1 MRSDQ
6 KSPQIFMA
14 LAQISGDYRA
24 SAGVDGELSQIIL
37 EADADFFRNNEN
49 FWSAPADG
57 YCCISSH

>member
-1 MRSDQ
+1 
-6 KSPQIFMA
+6 MA